1 MWYLSRIK
9 KARERQTWYFPI
21 GTTVHKVIE
30 HKIETGEELEFE
42 PIFYAL
48 IREQRKIES
57 DTVNWLSGGPKD
69 APYMRQKAVDMGKQ
83 CVENAF
89 KFLEKMDV
97 WHVEYDATGFLPGCS
112 VPIKAFVDI
121 VGEHEDLGPLI
132 VDWKSSAS
140 KPKNDVQLETYAAL
154 LRFLW
159 REVGGTAYPTDLNGY
174 WAMLRPDAKPKTEKA
189 RFVDMSEL
197 DIEAL
202 GRRYQ
207 AAYEKMQNKEYQ
219 ATSTFCDFC
228 TQKPNCLAQ
237 SGPTKRALYYDKS
250 EEDGIPF

>member
-48 IREQRKIES
+48 VREQRKLEP
-57 DTVNWLSGGPKD
+57 DTTQWLSGGPKD
-69 APYMRQKAVDMGKQ
+69 APFMKQKAVDMGKQ

-97 WHVEYDATGFLPGCS
+97 WHVEYDASGFLPGCS

-121 VGEHEDLGPLI
+121 VGEHEDLGPLV

-140 KPKNDVQLETYAAL
+140 KPKNDVQLQTYCAL
-154 LRFLW
+154 LNQQVPPLDP
-159 REVGGTAYPTDLNGY
+159 EVKFNGF

-207 AAYEKMQNKEYQ
+207 AAWDGMQAKKYP

-228 TQKPNCLAQ
+228 TQRPNCMAQ
-237 SGPTKRALYYDKS
+237 SGPTKRATYYDKS
-250 EEDGIPF
+250 DVDGIPF